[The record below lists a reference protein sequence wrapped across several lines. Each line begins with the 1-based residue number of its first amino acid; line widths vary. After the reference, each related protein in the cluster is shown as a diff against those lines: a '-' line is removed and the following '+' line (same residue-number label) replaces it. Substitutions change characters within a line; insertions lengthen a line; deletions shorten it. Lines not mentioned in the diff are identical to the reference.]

1 MVIARRSSIP
11 GTLILSEGVPV
22 SEDDIADEAAA
33 TLKEVRQALDTFIDQ
48 KMIAKDDNGSYYIV
62 HWDDR
67 QYDSDSSKDR
77 TRKYRASQKQ
87 KNTVTSSVAKPE
99 YETSQKRHSDNE
111 RNVTETSQACHG
123 DLLEAEADTDTDLEL
138 SSSTSTTR
146 TREEVCKLFQ
156 QEIGVMSPS
165 MRDKVHSAIDD
176 YSPDWTYY
184 AIERAVLQ
192 GKRSMAYILAVL
204 SGWKTDGFDT
214 GQTPWEEKRRHAQ
227 SGGTTVA
234 TASSGTPSPDQAW
247 REVSQNLDPCKM
259 PKWSHDKIADAVKAV
274 GYPLLYGPSDLS
286 VKKAA
291 FIKAYGGG

>member
-1 MVIARRSSIP
+1 MYAEFATDPKVQSMSEIMQRRLTMLFCLQCN
-11 GTLILSEGVPV
+11 GDLSKITNDELCAALRINKKELDKTKDLFFAKGFISETFQIVNWDKRQFVSDNSTDRVKKFRDRCRNANETFQKQSDEV
-22 SEDDIADEAAA
+22 SE
-33 TLKEVRQALDTFIDQ
+33 T
-48 KMIAKDDNGSYYIV
+48 
-62 HWDDR
+62 
-67 QYDSDSSKDR
+67 
-77 TRKYRASQKQ
+77 
-87 KNTVTSSVAKPE
+87 PP
-99 YETSQKRHSDNE
+99 
-111 RNVTETSQACHG
+111 
-123 DLLEAEADTDTDLEL
+123 EAEADTDTDLEL

-234 TASSGTPSPDQAW
+234 TTSSGTPTPEQAW

-259 PKWSHDKIADAVKAV
+259 PKWSHDKIANAVKAV
-274 GYPLLYGPSDLS
+274 GYPLLYGPSELS